1 MSAGNAEMSDL
12 AGETASETKPG
23 GLLVLLAGA
32 AARGKDLLIA
42 SARRRYAGDPRLE
55 FPARLQTRNCE
66 HDSEHIGVPRRVFRD
81 IERNRGFAVSW
92 QNAEAQHGLTAG
104 ALEALQAGRIVVVA
118 VPPDAV
124 ASFQALWSRVE
135 VVPLA
140 SDVDAARPSTTRATH
155 AASVRH
161 SGDIAEA
168 VRRFH
173 RVLDDI
179 ALRQF
184 GHPRA

>member
-1 MSAGNAEMSDL
+1 MSSLTSGLAEPKS
-12 AGETASETKPG
+12 G
-23 GLLVLLAGA
+23 GLLVLLSGP
-32 AARGKDLLIA
+32 AARGEDLLIA

-55 FPARLQTRNCE
+55 FPARLQTRACE

-81 IERNRGFAVSW
+81 IEQSRGFAVSW
-92 QNAEAQHGLTAG
+92 ENADARHGLTAG

-124 ASFQALWSRVE
+124 TRFRALWPHVE
-135 VVPLA
+135 VVPLN
-140 SDVDAARPSTTRATH
+140 SDVDAVRPGAQRTPHAT
-155 AASVRH
+155 SVRH

-184 GHPRA
+184 GRARP

>member
-1 MSAGNAEMSDL
+1 MTDQTAMTAAAEAKTD
-12 AGETASETKPG
+12 

-32 AARGKDLLIA
+32 AARGEDLLIA
-42 SARRRYAGDPRLE
+42 SARRRYANDPRLE
-55 FPARLQTRNCE
+55 FPARLQTRSCE
-66 HDSEHIGVPRRVFRD
+66 HDSEHIGVARSVFRD

-92 QNAEAQHGLTAG
+92 QNADAQHGLTAG
-104 ALEALQAGRIVVVA
+104 AFEALAAGRIVVVA

-124 ASFQALWSRVE
+124 ARFSALWPHVE
-135 VVPLA
+135 VVPLT
-140 SDVDAARPSTTRATH
+140 SDVDAARPSARRTPH
-155 AASVRH
+155 AATVRH

-173 RVLDDI
+173 RVLDCI

-184 GHPRA
+184 G